1 MRIDTEEIVNYDT
14 PSTTDEAE
22 TQEYKQAVDILSD
35 DIANRKKERKA
46 IVVEIPRSKNK
57 DINSL
62 IEKNNKDY
70 EDRIVTELEKNKIE
84 KRSGRKMLLKLLKLF
99 LFVQFS
105 ICFIL
110 IAGAFLMI
118 GLAHFQ
124 NQSFEPAV
132 ISNILNFLKFYI
144 GSVVVELISMLYFI
158 VKNTFDTTISD
169 LAKKVAENLKNES
182 NNL

>member
-70 EDRIVTELEKNKIE
+70 EDRIVTELEKNEIE
-84 KRSGRKMLLKLLKLF
+84 KRSGRKMLLKLLKTKMM
-99 LFVQFS
+99 
-105 ICFIL
+105 C
-110 IAGAFLMI
+110 
-118 GLAHFQ
+118 
-124 NQSFEPAV
+124 
-132 ISNILNFLKFYI
+132 
-144 GSVVVELISMLYFI
+144 
-158 VKNTFDTTISD
+158 
-169 LAKKVAENLKNES
+169 
-182 NNL
+182 

>member
-1 MRIDTEEIVNYDT
+1 MIHMRIDTEEIVNYDM

-70 EDRIVTELEKNKIE
+70 EDRIVTELK
-84 KRSGRKMLLKLLKLF
+84 KMK
-99 LFVQFS
+99 
-105 ICFIL
+105 
-110 IAGAFLMI
+110 
-118 GLAHFQ
+118 
-124 NQSFEPAV
+124 
-132 ISNILNFLKFYI
+132 
-144 GSVVVELISMLYFI
+144 
-158 VKNTFDTTISD
+158 
-169 LAKKVAENLKNES
+169 
-182 NNL
+182 

>member
-1 MRIDTEEIVNYDT
+1 MIHMRIDTEEIVNYDT

-70 EDRIVTELEKNKIE
+70 EDRIVTELEKMK
-84 KRSGRKMLLKLLKLF
+84 
-99 LFVQFS
+99 
-105 ICFIL
+105 
-110 IAGAFLMI
+110 
-118 GLAHFQ
+118 
-124 NQSFEPAV
+124 
-132 ISNILNFLKFYI
+132 
-144 GSVVVELISMLYFI
+144 
-158 VKNTFDTTISD
+158 
-169 LAKKVAENLKNES
+169 
-182 NNL
+182 

>member
-1 MRIDTEEIVNYDT
+1 MIHMRIDTEEIVNYDT

-70 EDRIVTELEKNKIE
+70 EDL
-84 KRSGRKMLLKLLKLF
+84 
-99 LFVQFS
+99 
-105 ICFIL
+105 
-110 IAGAFLMI
+110 
-118 GLAHFQ
+118 
-124 NQSFEPAV
+124 
-132 ISNILNFLKFYI
+132 
-144 GSVVVELISMLYFI
+144 
-158 VKNTFDTTISD
+158 
-169 LAKKVAENLKNES
+169 
-182 NNL
+182 

>member
-1 MRIDTEEIVNYDT
+1 MIHMRIDTEEIVNYDT

-70 EDRIVTELEKNKIE
+70 EDRIVTELEKK
-84 KRSGRKMLLKLLKLF
+84 
-99 LFVQFS
+99 
-105 ICFIL
+105 
-110 IAGAFLMI
+110 
-118 GLAHFQ
+118 
-124 NQSFEPAV
+124 
-132 ISNILNFLKFYI
+132 
-144 GSVVVELISMLYFI
+144 
-158 VKNTFDTTISD
+158 
-169 LAKKVAENLKNES
+169 
-182 NNL
+182 